1 MSAVPPHPDD
11 APKRPGTT
19 RPAYRHARRRPR
31 YGVRRAVVALGV
43 VVVFAMVAAA
53 AVVGYSWYRYN
64 QIGRRSLA
72 LASSS
77 GGPQNFLIVGS
88 DSRAVVDANSPDAG
102 AFLNAAGADQSGQRS
117 DTIMIARVDPSAKT
131 VDLVSFPRDLW
142 VPIMPSGDPQRINT
156 AYGENTDGKDGAQN
170 LVDTIKSDFGIDI
183 NHYVE
188 INFASFKGIVDAV
201 GGVPMYFDTAMRDK
215 NTGLQ
220 IDQPGCVTLDGEQ
233 GLAFARSRHLEY
245 KSSKGVW
252 VSDPSADLGRIAR
265 QQVFIRKVIDRSEKK
280 FGSFDVKA
288 INDLISSTADKLT
301 LDTKLD
307 LGTMVNLAR
316 AFKGFSGNDIRTHTL
331 PVVPYTTAGG
341 AAVLKLDTAAA
352 EPVLN
357 VFRGLPPDAVSPAS
371 VTMGVSNGSG
381 VHNQATDV
389 TAKLVRLGYGATVA
403 ADAGRTQQT
412 TVVRYA
418 PGYENQADQ
427 VARQLAAGATLEQDT
442 SLKGDTTPVVLV
454 TGRDF
459 TGVLDQAR
467 PKASTTTTTAASTSS
482 QSSTSTTEG
491 PVTTIGRG
499 EVTGEVGRT
508 PGEPPPG
515 VSCG

>member
-1 MSAVPPHPDD
+1 MSVVPPSPDD
-11 APKRPGTT
+11 APDRSGTKRPE
-19 RPAYRHARRRPR
+19 YRHARTKPR
-31 YGVRRAVVALGV
+31 YGLRRFVVVIGV
-43 VVVFAMVAAA
+43 VVVFALAAAA

-64 QIGRRSLA
+64 QIGRRNLA
-72 LASSS
+72 LASSA

-142 VPIMPSGDPQRINT
+142 VPISPSGDPQRINT
-156 AYGENTDGKDGAQN
+156 AYGDNTDGKDGAQN
-170 LVDTIKSDFGIDI
+170 LVDTIKKDFGIDI
-183 NHYVE
+183 NHYVA

-245 KSSKGVW
+245 KNSKGVW

-265 QQVFIRKVIDRSEKK
+265 QQVFIRKVLDRSEKK

-316 AFKGFSGNDIRTHTL
+316 AFKGFSGSQIQTHTL

-357 VFRGLPPDAVSPAS
+357 LFRGLPADAVSPDS
-371 VTMGVSNGSG
+371 VTMAVSNGSG
-381 VHNQATDV
+381 APNQATDV
-389 TAKLVRLGYGATVA
+389 TAKLVSLGYHATVT
-403 ADAGRTQQT
+403 ADAHTTEAR

-418 PGYENQADQ
+418 PGYENQAAQ
-427 VARQLAAGATLEQDT
+427 VSRQLATDAELQQDT
-442 SLKGDTTPVVLV
+442 ALKGTTTPVVLV

-459 TGVLDQAR
+459 AGVVDQAR
-467 PKASTTTTTAASTSS
+467 PAPSTTTTTAASTSS
-482 QSSTSTTEG
+482 ASSTSTTEG
-491 PVTTIGRG
+491 PITTIGAG